1 MVIVGLILLIVG
13 VVVLM
18 DMGLSSSGVT
28 DVHLLG
34 WHLGS
39 MGPGRILLL
48 GAAIGVVLTL
58 GLVSVLSGQ
67 RRARRHRRDRDRTIA
82 GTRAENKRLAAQLD
96 EQSKA
101 TDAAAAGEAD
111 QDQPRGRMVET
122 GDVDAYPSETRRTGA
137 DYVLGAKYPQE
148 TTAVHTPPAPPNA
161 ND

>member
-1 MVIVGLILLIVG
+1 MVIIGLVLLIVA

-39 MGPGRILLL
+39 MGPGRVLLL
-48 GAAIGVVLTL
+48 GTAIGVALTL
-58 GLVSVLSGQ
+58 GLVSVLSGL
-67 RRARRHRRDRDRTIA
+67 RRARRRRRDRDRTIA

-96 EQSKA
+96 EQARA
-101 TDAAAAGEAD
+101 TRTENAAEAEHEST
-111 QDQPRGRMVET
+111 RGQLVET
-122 GDVDAYPSETRRTGA
+122 GSVEAYPSERNRAGA

-148 TTAVHTPPAPPNA
+148 TSSTRTPPAPPAGNG
-161 ND
+161 

>member
-1 MVIVGLILLIVG
+1 MVIIGLILLIVG

-18 DMGLSSSGVT
+18 DMGLSSNGVS

-39 MGPGRILLL
+39 MGPGRMLLL
-48 GAAIGVVLTL
+48 GTAIGVVLTL
-58 GLVSVLSGQ
+58 GLVSVLSGL
-67 RRARRHRRDRDRTIA
+67 RRARRRRRDRDRTIA

-101 TDAAAAGEAD
+101 AEAAAAAEAE
-111 QDQPRGRMVET
+111 QQSRRARMMDT
-122 GDVDAYPSETRRTGA
+122 ADVDAYPSESRRAGA

-148 TTAVHTPPAPPNA
+148 TSAANTPPAPPA
-161 ND
+161 GSD

>member
-1 MVIVGLILLIVG
+1 MVIIGLILLIVG

-18 DMGLSSSGVT
+18 DMGLSSNGVT

-39 MGPGRILLL
+39 MGPGRTLLL
-48 GAAIGVVLTL
+48 GTAIGVVLTL
-58 GLVSVLSGQ
+58 GLLSVLSGQ

-96 EQSKA
+96 EQAKA
-101 TDAAAAGEAD
+101 ADAAAAD
-111 QDQPRGRMVET
+111 QAEQQPPRGRMADA
-122 GDVDAYPSETRRTGA
+122 GDVDAYPSESRSAGA

-148 TTAVHTPPAPPNA
+148 TSAASTPPAPPRG